1 MLSNALCNPN
11 RPLVSIIINFYNGEQ
26 YLANAIESVLAQTY
40 QNLELLLYDNLSTDS
55 SALIAQKFEDQ
66 RIRYILAD
74 EHTSLG
80 EARNRDLKVAK
91 GEFISF
97 LDCDDWIEINK
108 VEVSLTYFAQAEV
121 GLVYTNGYT
130 FYEKKNHYRKFFK
143 KEQKEGMIFEDLLA
157 SYRIAI
163 PSVMFR
169 RAVIERLSSWFDTR
183 FSMIEEFDLFIR
195 IAQISAVRYDHHC
208 LCYWRAH
215 ETSMTW
221 SKRSYFEV
229 EMRQFLEQ
237 LLKENPVLKN
247 HYAVKRY
254 QAKIAFHHFMN
265 TWNKPFNPNRRI
277 LADFLLVDKRLILI
291 YLVSFLGKN
300 WFYKI
305 LKFLN
310 IYV

>member
-1 MLSNALCNPN
+1 
-11 RPLVSIIINFYNGEQ
+11 
-26 YLANAIESVLAQTY
+26 
-40 QNLELLLYDNLSTDS
+40 
-55 SALIAQKFEDQ
+55 
-66 RIRYILAD
+66 
-74 EHTSLG
+74 
-80 EARNRDLKVAK
+80 
-91 GEFISF
+91 
-97 LDCDDWIEINK
+97 
-108 VEVSLTYFAQAEV
+108 
-121 GLVYTNGYT
+121 
-130 FYEKKNHYRKFFK
+130 
-143 KEQKEGMIFEDLLA
+143 
-157 SYRIAI
+157 
-163 PSVMFR
+163 
-169 RAVIERLSSWFDTR
+169 
-183 FSMIEEFDLFIR
+183 
-195 IAQISAVRYDHHC
+195 
-208 LCYWRAH
+208 
-215 ETSMTW
+215 MTW